1 MLMGLFGPRLSKGQQ
16 YHGLRDDFCD
26 RLDIFII
33 ISIVFLAQGLSRV
46 KDGLLVTEVD
56 LNHCRQVKDRW
67 CFQVCKV
74 EGFLLFEL
82 KSLWDCYRL
91 QVKSWRTTYHGML
104 LHHC

>member
-1 MLMGLFGPRLSKGQQ
+1 MLIGWFGPRLSKGQQ
-16 YHGLRDDFCD
+16 YHGLKDDFCD
-26 RLDIFII
+26 RLHLFII

-74 EGFLLFEL
+74 EGFLLFVGTKITVGL
-82 KSLWDCYRL
+82 L
-91 QVKSWRTTYHGML
+91 QTSG
-104 LHHC
+104 

>member
-26 RLDIFII
+26 RLDLFII

-74 EGFLLFEL
+74 EGFLLFVGTKITVGL
-82 KSLWDCYRL
+82 L
-91 QVKSWRTTYHGML
+91 QTSS
-104 LHHC
+104 

>member
-16 YHGLRDDFCD
+16 YYGLRDDFCE

-46 KDGLLVTEVD
+46 KDGLLVTELD
-56 LNHCRQVKDRW
+56 LNQCRQVKDRW

-74 EGFLLFEL
+74 
-82 KSLWDCYRL
+82 
-91 QVKSWRTTYHGML
+91 
-104 LHHC
+104 

>member
-16 YHGLRDDFCD
+16 HHGLRDDFCE

-74 EGFLLFEL
+74 EGFLLSVGTKITVGL
-82 KSLWDCYRL
+82 L
-91 QVKSWRTTYHGML
+91 QTSG
-104 LHHC
+104 